1 MELVSIITP
10 SYNRENFIEETIV
23 SVINQTYS
31 CWELIIIDDN
41 STDKTL
47 DIVRQYQDKDDR
59 IILHIKNPDIKKG
72 PTSSR
77 NIGLDLSK
85 GKYIIYLDSD
95 DLLNRNCLQQR
106 VSVFENHTDCSF
118 LVFPQKTSSN
128 NKLFDNKIINKTTQE
143 PFLNRFLKLSPESL
157 DVPWL
162 NTAPIWKYKAII
174 DNQLFWNENLFWDDV
189 VYHFNAISI
198 GLKFKCFDHLEPDCI
213 YRMHNKSREGN
224 NVHKINK
231 TKNFEL
237 LFKHFY
243 KKLQKS
249 NCYNKEIE
257 KLLFNSYFNVL
268 ILPLIDAKRFL
279 LAQETSRKVKLILN
293 LGHLDLIILK
303 TYILLRMF
311 VSRSP
316 RLTYYINF
324 VFRKIARQSFFKRY
338 ASHYMRETFS
348 LTKLS

>member
-10 SYNRENFIEETIV
+10 SFNRENFIEETII

-128 NKLFDNKIINKTTQE
+128 NKLFDNKIINRTTQE

-224 NVHKINK
+224 NVHDINK

-257 KLLFNSYFNVL
+257 KLLFNNYFNVL

-293 LGHLDLIILK
+293 LGNLDLIILK
-303 TYILLRMF
+303 SYILLRMF
-311 VSRSP
+311 VSKSP

-348 LTKLS
+348 VTQLS